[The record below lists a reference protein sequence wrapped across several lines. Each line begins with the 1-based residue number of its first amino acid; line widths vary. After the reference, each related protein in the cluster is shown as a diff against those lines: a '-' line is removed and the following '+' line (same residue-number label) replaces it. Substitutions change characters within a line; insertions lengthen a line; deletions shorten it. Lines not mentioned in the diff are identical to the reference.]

1 MLLVGGDPNR
11 KGMIDYASSEKEI
24 YAIVSETRS
33 QCLHIID
40 YGLFNR
46 CEIFTINN
54 ALKYA
59 SHVEFNIGFDE
70 DMTLWFLT
78 QD

>member
-1 MLLVGGDPNR
+1 
-11 KGMIDYASSEKEI
+11 MIDYASTDEEI

-46 CEIFTINN
+46 YEIFTINN